1 MRVRQ
6 VQTAFTAGL
15 LGPLVA
21 ARTDLKQ
28 YYAGAS
34 VCENIELLPQGG
46 ARARWGWKHVLAL
59 PETAVDGRLF
69 ELRLSRDATY
79 LVLLL
84 AGEAWIFHDGQQV
97 ATVTGLPWS
106 AAELAAVTVTRA
118 AETILLFHP
127 SHPPKRL
134 LRNGSHTA
142 WTFGDMPIDVPPVY
156 SFTKTTGVCT
166 SNNETGT
173 ATFTS
178 TANDFTGAAV
188 NWLIRMNGGTAR
200 IKEITSPT
208 SVSAKVIID
217 LSEAGSSSPA
227 AAGAWQLC
235 EPMWSD
241 DHGWPSCG
249 TFYSDRLFLAGATA
263 TPEVIAA
270 SKAGSYFNFDEG
282 EALDDEAVVYA
293 SNSDEVS
300 SVKHLVSA
308 SALLVMTDGGE
319 FGTLDYP
326 VKPSSVSAI
335 PQTNHGIG
343 AVRPIVVEDGIQFIT
358 GQRGSEQP
366 ALLELTYSEAAQK
379 YQAQDL
385 TLLCGAVLSEPV
397 DIALRRGNDLARAY
411 HVVIVNDDGSVAVL
425 NTLRSQDV
433 TGWSVWTTEGQ
444 VLRVGVAGSDIY
456 AIVQRGDLVALEILS
471 ADCRTD
477 GAAVVTLA
485 TAGVS
490 AGGFDHLAGQEVSV
504 YADGYPVGS
513 QTVSADGQVTLPAAA
528 TVVEAGYPFTWRLA
542 PMPFVVDLPDGTGI
556 DEIRRV
562 VKATIRL
569 LDTENLSINGAEV
582 SLQALG
588 ANLLDAAAPS
598 YSGTIVHRLLG
609 FDRSGTLVLSG
620 TGTATILGVTREV
633 SI

>member
-15 LGPLVA
+15 LGPLVS

-28 YYAGAS
+28 YYSGAS

-46 ARARWGWKHVLAL
+46 ARARWGWKHVLTL
-59 PETAVDGRLF
+59 PGTAANGRLF
-69 ELRLSRDATY
+69 ELRLSREATY

-84 AGEAWIFHDGQQV
+84 PGEARIFHDGGQV
-97 ATVTGLPWS
+97 ATVSGLPWS
-106 AAELAAVTVTRA
+106 ASELAAVTVTRA
-118 AETILLFHP
+118 AETMLLFHP
-127 SHPPKRL
+127 SHRPKRL

-142 WTFGDMPIDVPPVY
+142 WSFGDMPIEVPPVY
-156 SFTKTTGVCT
+156 SFTKTVGVCT
-166 SNNETGT
+166 ASEHTGT
-173 ATFTS
+173 VTFSS
-178 TANDFTGAAV
+178 TAPDFAGAAV

-200 IKEITSPT
+200 IKSITNSS
-208 SVSAKVIID
+208 SVMAKVIVD
-217 LSEAGSSSPA
+217 LTEAGGSSPA

-241 DHGWPSCG
+241 VHGWPACG
-249 TFYSDRLFLAGATA
+249 TFYSDRLFLAGATE
-263 TPEVIAA
+263 TSEVIVA
-270 SKAGSYFNFDEG
+270 SRAGVYFNFDEG

-293 SNSDEVS
+293 SNSDEVN

-308 SALLVMTDGGE
+308 AALLAMTDGGE

-366 ALLELTYSEAAQK
+366 ALLELIYSEAAQK

-385 TLLCGAVLSEPV
+385 TLLCGAILSAPV

-411 HVVIVNDDGSVAVL
+411 HVVIVNENGSLAVL

-433 TGWSVWTTEGQ
+433 TGWSVWSTEGQ
-444 VLRVGVAGSDIY
+444 ILRVGVAGSDVY
-456 AIVQRGDLVALEILS
+456 AVIRRGDLVALEILS

-477 GAAVVTLA
+477 GAAMVALA
-485 TAGVS
+485 NPATSVAGFS
-490 AGGFDHLAGQEVSV
+490 HLAGQVVSV
-504 YADGYPVGS
+504 YADGYPVGI
-513 QTVSADGQVTLPAAA
+513 QTVSTDGRVTLNTAAS
-528 TVVEAGYPFTWRLA
+528 VVEAGYPYTWKIA

-569 LDTENLSINGAEV
+569 LATENLSINGVAV

-588 ANLLDAAAPS
+588 ASLLDAAAPS

-609 FDRSGTLVLSG
+609 YDRSGTLVLSG
-620 TGTATILGVTREV
+620 TGAATILGVTREV